1 MHGTSQRG
9 IKMKTIL
16 FLVMIGVSFFAISKE
31 VKKLHFNYNDKV
43 TIWISNEACPLPQF
57 SKQFPWKVDIML
69 GCFNGENNTVT
80 IQWNGG
86 DRSMFPA
93 DYFLYNKSS
102 EASPKN
108 SL

>member
-1 MHGTSQRG
+1 MFLLVIG
-9 IKMKTIL
+9 I
-16 FLVMIGVSFFAISKE
+16 SSFAIAKE

-43 TIWISNEACPLPQF
+43 TIWISNEECPLKQF
-57 SKQFPWKVDIML
+57 SKQFPWKAEAIRSDGDTML

-93 DYFLYNKSS
+93 DYFLYNKPS
-102 EASPKN
+102 EALPKN
-108 SL
+108 NL

>member
-1 MHGTSQRG
+1 MFLMIIG
-9 IKMKTIL
+9 I
-16 FLVMIGVSFFAISKE
+16 SFNVISKE

-43 TIWISNEACPLPQF
+43 TIWISNEDCPLKQF
-57 SKQFPWKVDIML
+57 SKQFPWKAEAVRSDGDIMI

-102 EASPKN
+102 EPLFKN
-108 SL
+108 NI

>member
-1 MHGTSQRG
+1 
-9 IKMKTIL
+9 MKTIL
-16 FLVMIGVSFFAISKE
+16 FLVILGISFLATSKE

-57 SKQFPWKVDIML
+57 SKQFPWKVEAVRVDGDIMI

-108 SL
+108 NL

>member
-1 MHGTSQRG
+1 M
-9 IKMKTIL
+9 
-16 FLVMIGVSFFAISKE
+16 FLLVISIASLVIAKE

-43 TIWISNEACPLPQF
+43 TIWISNEECPLKQF
-57 SKQFPWKVDIML
+57 SKQFPWKVEAVRSDGDIMI

-102 EASPKN
+102 EALPKN
-108 SL
+108 NL